1 MDATYISKI
10 ISKRNYFNHGRDDS
24 KKYCRRLQH
33 CWSLFFFLIYAGDV
47 LDVGNHEFAVIA
59 RFVNKENQIKD
70 EFLTFIV
77 NQC

>member
-1 MDATYISKI
+1 MGEMIR
-10 ISKRNYFNHGRDDS
+10 RNIVEDCNTAGH
-24 KKYCRRLQH
+24 
-33 CWSLFFFLIYAGDV
+33 FFFFSIYAGDV